1 MIDRALFREVR
12 PDMTDDPAQESVG
25 ERVKRLRSQR
35 VLSQREL
42 AELSSVPLPTLK
54 DIERGATTQPRP
66 RTIRDLAQALGVS
79 PTFLLHGKEDS

>member
-1 MIDRALFREVR
+1 
-12 PDMTDDPAQESVG
+12 MTDDPAQESVG

-66 RTIRDLAQALGVS
+66 QTLRALAQALGVS